1 MSLPTARV
9 ILDSISPAGRRITT
23 LEVRMHR
30 FVLAEFNTH
39 RAFSRNSASSRA
51 IPIANR
57 IKEVREDP
65 ALPVRWGANGK
76 GMQDHGEL
84 SETLQGFCAAEWSNA
99 SWWAA
104 DFAELLSDAGLHKQW
119 SNRLLE
125 PFLWQ
130 TVIVTATDW
139 RNFYAQR
146 CHADAQPEMRAA
158 AEAMR
163 AAHLASEPVRRS
175 LHLPYV
181 EGYDG
186 DDLDPYAAMK
196 VSVARC
202 ARVSYLTHDGR
213 RDIDADLALY
223 DRLRSASPPH
233 LSPFEH
239 VASARRDPDERLG
252 NLRGWESE
260 RNFLERTN
268 AITIPALDFE
278 VPWEMGEP
286 EDTFR

>member
-1 MSLPTARV
+1 VSHPTARV

-76 GMQDHGEL
+76 GMQDHGDLGPVEAKRA
-84 SETLQGFCAAEWSNA
+84 SVGWRYAAE
-99 SWWAA
+99 
-104 DFAELLSDAGLHKQW
+104 FAVEHVQALSQCGLHKQW

-181 EGYDG
+181 EGYDC

-213 RDIDADLALY
+213 RDIDADLALHE
-223 DRLRSASPPH
+223 RLRSARPVH

-260 RNFLERTN
+260 RSFLERTN
-268 AITIPALDFE
+268 AIPAPALDFE

-286 EDTFR
+286 AEDFR